1 MTKMQF
7 SRRARVF
14 AMSLAASGAL
24 LGAGSSAHE
33 ETPLGSRP
41 VAADG
46 FAVEYY
52 YKVRWGHFDEFME
65 LYQRNHYP
73 ILRRHQQMGRILRMT
88 AAYPINHASETAR
101 WDLRYTIVWKDAAT
115 AHEDFDDSAMVK
127 EMYPD
132 QAKFRA
138 EEQRRFELLL
148 EHTDVPVFIDDL
160 AEWPK

>member
-7 SRRARVF
+7 GRRVGVF
-14 AMSLAASGAL
+14 AVCFAVSGAL
-24 LGAGSSAHE
+24 LGAGSSAYE
-33 ETPLGSRP
+33 DVSSASPT

-73 ILRRHQQMGRILRMT
+73 ILRRYEQMGRILRMT

-115 AHEDFDDSAMVK
+115 AYEDFDQSTIVK
-127 EMYPD
+127 ELYPD